1 MINYNNSWYIIRIM
15 VMYDEWKNRHTV
27 ISVIYRDMVNA
38 VGFAEVH
45 LQPCSCLINISVG
58 TLEDS
63 RV

>member
-1 MINYNNSWYIIRIM
+1 M
-15 VMYDEWKNRHTV
+15 HTV

-58 TLEDS
+58 TVGET
-63 RV
+63 RVCISIIRSACRIRLIV